1 MIIMAKKQKRQ
12 VSFTSPVVTT
22 TGKATSAS
30 IVRPG
35 SEFNP
40 DYTYIKKDLQ
50 SMGIMVA
57 GFVGVLVILT
67 FFLR

>member
-1 MIIMAKKQKRQ
+1 MAKKQKRQ
-12 VSFTSPVVTT
+12 VSFTSPIVTT
-22 TGKATSAS
+22 AAKTTAVAM
-30 IVRPG
+30 RPG

-50 SMGIMVA
+50 NMGIMVA

>member
-1 MIIMAKKQKRQ
+1 MAKKQKRQ
-12 VSFTSPVVTT
+12 VTFTSPSSEN
-22 TGKATSAS
+22 TGRTIAAV
-30 IVRPG
+30 VRPS

-50 SMGIMVA
+50 SMGILVA
-57 GFVGVLVILT
+57 GFVGVLVILS

>member
-1 MIIMAKKQKRQ
+1 MAKKQKRQ
-12 VSFTSPVVTT
+12 VTFTSP
-22 TGKATSAS
+22 KAVSSGNQGVST
-30 IVRPG
+30 VRPG

-50 SMGIMVA
+50 SMGIMVVF
-57 GFVGVLVILT
+57 FVGALVVLT

>member
-1 MIIMAKKQKRQ
+1 MAKKQKRQ
-12 VSFTSPVVTT
+12 VSFTTPSATT
-22 TGKATSAS
+22 NAKTSAAV
-30 IVRPG
+30 VRPG

-50 SMGIMVA
+50 SMGIMIA
-57 GFVGVLVILT
+57 GFGVLLVVLT

>member
-1 MIIMAKKQKRQ
+1 MPKKQKRQ
-12 VSFTSPVVTT
+12 VTFTSPIVLT
-22 TGKATSAS
+22 TGKTIASA
-30 IVRPG
+30 VRPG

-50 SMGIMVA
+50 SMGILVA

>member
-1 MIIMAKKQKRQ
+1 MAKKQKRQ
-12 VSFTSPVVTT
+12 VSFTSPSVTT
-22 TGKATSAS
+22 TGKTAAAV
-30 IVRPG
+30 VRPS

>member
-1 MIIMAKKQKRQ
+1 MAKKQKRQ
-12 VSFTSPVVTT
+12 VSFTTPSAPTT
-22 TGKATSAS
+22 TGKTIAAT
-30 IVRPG
+30 VRPS